1 MRIFIKHFP
10 WLFAVLICL
19 VCNGNCGRAED
30 TTPAVTPPTP
40 LELDLVVTARR
51 WQEPL
56 QLVPGSVTV
65 VSKQTIQASG
75 AQELSDI
82 EHLVPNLTL
91 PDFSVRWLN
100 FPFVRGIGSGRN
112 APAVTTL
119 IDGVPQLSY
128 VTANQDLSAPERIEF
143 IRGPE
148 GSLYG
153 RNSLAGAINI
163 VPSQPSKSPEGTATI
178 SIGNFAMRDIRGGAS
193 GPVGTAQ
200 VGVHLGY
207 SARNGYTIND
217 LTGHSLDTREAIF
230 GDAQVLWPH
239 VGAWSLRLSVTA
251 ERDHDGDYGL
261 GDLATLRKRPWHV
274 AQDFEGFTH
283 RDLIQ
288 PVFTAVRDGKS
299 SEFTSITALQNWSTH
314 DLTDGDFSAY
324 DLYRQGTN
332 QSQQAWT
339 QEFRLGSKTQD
350 ARPNAPRWL
359 LGTLLFTDKD
369 DPTNFTN
376 FSAMAAAAQSVPF
389 AFTNFNAAK
398 QRNTGASL
406 YGQWRQPLLAHWAL
420 TLGLRDD
427 FEHRAVDLQ
436 SFTNPALSAPS
447 STSPARDFN
456 KATPQF
462 SLDYR
467 LSPRAFC
474 YASVLNGYK
483 TGGFN
488 ANAPA
493 GQTGYNAETST
504 TYETGIKTTWAHN
517 RGTANLCLFS
527 TKWDN
532 MQLDTPLPAFPSQ
545 FYITNAGAAHSE
557 GAEFEITARP
567 ATGVELFGGVG
578 LLSSAFNSGSM
589 SAGADVSSHSLPMA
603 PSATGHLGAQVTRN
617 LTPRTSAFLR
627 AEAQFTGQYYYDAT
641 NNAAQTGFTLVNL
654 HLGATHGAWR
664 AEIWSK
670 NLFNQPYCPLAYP
683 VPAGLTPSGYV
694 AASGAPRTFGV
705 SLSRQF

>member
-1 MRIFIKHFP
+1 MCIHRVRFLL
-10 WLFAVLICL
+10 LFGMMLCL
-19 VCNGNCGRAED
+19 LSTGYTLRAD
-30 TTPAVTPPTP
+30 DLTPAVKPPLP
-40 LELDLVVTARR
+40 LELDVVVTARR

-65 VSKQTIQASG
+65 VSQQTMQATG
-75 AQELSDI
+75 AQEVSDV

-112 APAVTTL
+112 APAVTTM

-128 VTANQDLSAPERIEF
+128 VTANQELIAPERVEF

-153 RNSLAGAINI
+153 RNSLAGVVNV
-163 VPSQPSKSPEGTATI
+163 VPSLPGEVAAASATVAA
-178 SIGNFAMRDIRGGAS
+178 GNFAMRDIRGGAS
-193 GPVGTAQ
+193 GPVGNAL

-217 LTGHSLDTREAIF
+217 FTGHNLDTREATF

-239 VGAWSLRLSVTA
+239 LGAWSLRLSVTA

-261 GDLATLRKRPWHV
+261 GDLAALRIHPWHV

-283 RDLIQ
+283 RMLAQ
-288 PVFTAVRDGKS
+288 PVFTAVRAGKS
-299 SEFTSITALQNWSTH
+299 TEFTSTTSLQNWTTR
-314 DLTDGDFSAY
+314 DLTDGDFSTF

-332 QSQQAWT
+332 ESQQAWL
-339 QEFRLGSKTQD
+339 QEFRLASKIQD
-350 ARPNAPRWL
+350 VQPHAPRWL
-359 LGTLLFTDKD
+359 LGALLFTDKD
-369 DPTNFTN
+369 NPTNYTD
-376 FSAMAAAAQSVPF
+376 FSAVAAAQQHVPI
-389 AFTNFNAAK
+389 AFTSLHSAT
-398 QRNTGASL
+398 QCNTGASL
-406 YGQWRQPLLAHWAL
+406 YGQWRQPIRSRWAV

-427 FEHRAVDLQ
+427 YEHRSANLAG
-436 SFTNPALSAPS
+436 FTDPALSAPT
-447 STSPARDFN
+447 TSFPREDYN
-456 KATPQF
+456 RATPQL

-467 LSPRAFC
+467 LSPRVFC
-474 YASVLNGYK
+474 YASMLEGYK

-488 ANAPA
+488 ASAPA
-493 GQTGYNAETST
+493 GQTVYNSETST
-504 TYETGIKTTWAHN
+504 TYETGIKTSWAHN

-527 TKWDN
+527 TQWDN

-545 FYITNAGAAHSE
+545 FYIANAGAAHSE
-557 GAEFEITARP
+557 GAELEVNARP
-567 ATGVELFGGVG
+567 STGVELFAGVG
-578 LLSSAFNSGSM
+578 VLSSAFGAGSM
-589 SAGADVSSHSLPMA
+589 SAGADVSDHTLPMA
-603 PSATGHLGAQVTRN
+603 PSMTGHIGAQLTRSIAQ
-617 LTPRTSAFLR
+617 RTNGYLR
-627 AEAQFTGQYYYDAT
+627 VEAQYTGQYYYDAT
-641 NNAAQTGFTLVNL
+641 NNEAQSGFTLVNL

-694 AASGAPRTFGV
+694 AESGAPRTYGV
-705 SLSRQF
+705 SLSRKF